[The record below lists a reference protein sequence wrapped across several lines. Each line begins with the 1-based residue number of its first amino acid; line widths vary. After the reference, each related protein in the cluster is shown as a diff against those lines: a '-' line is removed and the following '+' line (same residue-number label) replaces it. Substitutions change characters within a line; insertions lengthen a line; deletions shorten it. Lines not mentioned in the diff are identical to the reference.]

1 MFKALIGDLFATQAQ
16 TRVNTVNCI
25 GVMGKGVAL
34 EFRKRFPAM
43 FEDYL
48 ARCERAVWVIS
59 ESHPHSDRYC
69 PA

>member
-34 EFRKRFPAM
+34 EFRKRFPTM
-43 FEDYL
+43 FDDYV
-48 ARCERAVWVIS
+48 ARCERGETGGIVVARL
-59 ESHPHSDRYC
+59 EH
-69 PA
+69 